1 MRSVP
6 GVWRSSSICAVR
18 CTGHNFDT
26 SQVRFDGGENYF
38 GGVELPSPLEARKA
52 RVLSPSLDPHGME
65 VYALDEATSNDGKEL
80 FPSDSELLEG

>member
-26 SQVRFDGGENYF
+26 SQVRFDGGEHYF
-38 GGVELPSPLEARKA
+38 GNVELPAVPEGREAG
-52 RVLSPSLDPHGME
+52 VLSPNLDPCGVKGCVM
-65 VYALDEATSNDGKEL
+65 DEATSNDSEDL
-80 FPSDSELLEG
+80 FPSDSELSEG